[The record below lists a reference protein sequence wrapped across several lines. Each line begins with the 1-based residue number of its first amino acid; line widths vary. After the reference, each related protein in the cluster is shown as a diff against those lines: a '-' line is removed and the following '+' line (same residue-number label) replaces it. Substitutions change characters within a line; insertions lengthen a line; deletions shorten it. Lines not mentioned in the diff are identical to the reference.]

1 MAGTLPGSAHSLNR
15 QTYQPGQVG
24 ADMRQ
29 GPGTHIITAQFER
42 AQTAGG
48 EQRVLGCAYMDAYG
62 MRERARHRQG
72 ATVETCLETRKQLV
86 QRSRHIFGESE
97 WETCVRKIKRP
108 CGAVTWLK
116 VQHSVEVYPVG
127 WRT

>member
-1 MAGTLPGSAHSLNR
+1 MASTLPGSAHSRNR

-29 GPGTHIITAQFER
+29 RPATHRITAQFER

-62 MRERARHRQG
+62 MRERARHGQC
-72 ATVETCLETRKQLV
+72 AIVETCLETRIQLV
-86 QRSRHIFGESE
+86 QRSSHIFWESE

-108 CGAVTWLK
+108 CGVVTGLK
-116 VQHSVEVYPVG
+116 VQHLVEVYPVG
-127 WRT
+127 RRA